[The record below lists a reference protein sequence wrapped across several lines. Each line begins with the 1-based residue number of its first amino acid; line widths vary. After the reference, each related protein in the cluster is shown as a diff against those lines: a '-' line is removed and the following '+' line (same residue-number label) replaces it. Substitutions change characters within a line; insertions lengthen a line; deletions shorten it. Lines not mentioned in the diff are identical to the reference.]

1 MTSGRSGFGQDR
13 TRHFDGDHSRSRMST
28 GVQRSTSQPQPK
40 SPGDLPRL
48 NETVL
53 GMIRAEAPL
62 GKILEVL
69 CVNIEKQQ
77 PGLLCSVLLLDAD
90 GTTLR
95 HGAAPSLP
103 GEYSRAV
110 DGVQIGPCAG
120 SCGTA
125 VYRKQAVVASDIATD
140 PLWDNFRQVALPH
153 GLRACWSTPIASQDG
168 RILGTFAVYY
178 REPRTPDEEHL
189 RIITSAKHL
198 AGIAIEHDRAKAE
211 LRAAEARYR
220 TLVERLPAITYI
232 AELGAGGPW
241 HYVSPQIETMLGFP
255 PAEWLADP
263 MNWMNHIHPDDREI
277 ALAAEKLFQETH
289 ELFQAEYRMC
299 ARDGRLLWFRDEG
312 VLLQQADGQAPLM
325 QGVLYDITERKR
337 LEDQLRHSQKMEA
350 VGQLAGGVAHDFN
363 NLLMLIQA
371 HNEHLRDNLAA
382 DDPAR
387 KDALQ
392 IENAVTRAAS
402 LTAQLLTFSRKNVL
416 RPKIL
421 DLNAVLADVGKMLH
435 RLIGENIEVNI
446 VPASSPARIKADPGQ
461 IEQVIL
467 NLAVNSRDAMP
478 AGGKLTITARQVEL
492 DENDSRNHEG
502 APAGKYVMLS
512 VSDTGAGMD
521 IETQAHIFEP
531 FFTTKAP
538 GKGTGLGLATV
549 YGVVKQSDGWI
560 WVDSKPGR
568 GTTFQIYL
576 PCVQESGGEENTVHE
591 ASIEKI
597 PQHESQAPKE
607 STSRS
612 VPSPETSP
620 KGTETVLVVEDQ
632 DGIRDI
638 VRESLR
644 RNGYTVL
651 IANDGDEALQMAS
664 AYPEPIHLLITDLVM
679 PNIGGRELAQRLTPL
694 RPAMKV
700 LFMSGY
706 SEQSALEIEATSQS
720 AQVLQKPFSLDAL
733 ARNVRR
739 VLDEAGS

>member
-1 MTSGRSGFGQDR
+1 
-13 TRHFDGDHSRSRMST
+13 MST
-28 GVQRSTSQPQPK
+28 GIQRTANLQSLWTLES
-40 SPGDLPRL
+40 LPLL
-48 NETVL
+48 NESLL
-53 GMIRAEAPL
+53 GMIRTQAPL
-62 GKILEVL
+62 PKILDVL
-69 CVNIEKQQ
+69 CTHIEQRH
-77 PGLLCSVLLLDAD
+77 PGLHCSVLLLDAD

-103 GEYSRAV
+103 QEYSRLV
-110 DGVQIGPCAG
+110 DGVKIGPCAG

-125 VYRKQAVVASDIATD
+125 AYRKQSVVVCDIATD
-140 PLWDNFRQVALPH
+140 PLWANCRHLALPH
-153 GLRACWSTPIASQDG
+153 GLRACWSSPIASQDG
-168 RILGTFAVYY
+168 KVLGTFAVYY
-178 REPRTPDEEHL
+178 YEPRTPDTEHVQL
-189 RIITSAKHL
+189 VAHATHL

-220 TLVERLPAITYI
+220 TLVEHLPAITYI

-241 HYVSPQIETMLGFP
+241 HYVSPQIEAMLGFT
-255 PAEWLADP
+255 PAEWLSDP
-263 MNWMNHIHPDDREI
+263 MNWMNHIYPEDREI
-277 ALAAEKLFQETH
+277 ALNAENLFQQTH

-299 ARDGRLLWFRDEG
+299 ARDGRVLWFRDEG
-312 VLLQQADGQAPLM
+312 VLLRQNEGRGLLM
-325 QGVLYDITERKR
+325 QGVMYEITERKR
-337 LEDQLRHSQKMEA
+337 LEDQLRHSQKLEA

-371 HNEHLRDNLAA
+371 HNEHLRDYLSP

-416 RPKIL
+416 RPEIL

-446 VPASSPARIKADPGQ
+446 VPASAPARVKADPGQ
-461 IEQVIL
+461 MEQVIL

-478 AGGKLTITARQVEL
+478 AGGKLTITACEAEL

-502 APAGKYVMLS
+502 APAGKYVMLC

-521 IETQAHIFEP
+521 SETQAHIFEP

-576 PCVQESGGEENTVHE
+576 PQELVANEVSMAEI
-591 ASIEKI
+591 A
-597 PQHESQAPKE
+597 PHESQALKE
-607 STSRS
+607 STSRI
-612 VPSPETSP
+612 VPALETTA

-644 RNGYTVL
+644 RNGYKVL
-651 IANDGDEALQMAS
+651 IANDGDEALQMAA
-664 AYPEPIHLLITDLVM
+664 AYPDPIHLLITDLVM

-706 SEQSALEIEATSQS
+706 SEQSAFEIEATSQS
-720 AQVLQKPFSLDAL
+720 ATVLQKPFSLDAL

-739 VLDEAGS
+739 VLDEAAR

>member
-1 MTSGRSGFGQDR
+1 
-13 TRHFDGDHSRSRMST
+13 
-28 GVQRSTSQPQPK
+28 
-40 SPGDLPRL
+40 LPLL
-48 NETVL
+48 NDAVL
-53 GMIRAEAPL
+53 SMIRTQAPL
-62 GKILEVL
+62 PQVLEVL
-69 CVNIEKQQ
+69 CTNIEKHH
-77 PGLLCSVLLLDAD
+77 PDLLCSVLLLDAD

-103 GEYSRAV
+103 SEYSKAV
-110 DGVQIGPCAG
+110 DGIQIGPCAG

-125 VYRKQAVVASDIATD
+125 AYRKQPVIVSDIATD
-140 PLWDNFRQVALPH
+140 LLWVNVRDIALHH

-168 RILGTFAVYY
+168 IVLGTFAIYY
-178 REPRTPDEEHL
+178 REPRRPDPEHL
-189 RIITSAKHL
+189 QLITHATHL

-255 PAEWLADP
+255 PAEWLSDP

-289 ELFQAEYRMC
+289 ELFHAEYRMC

-312 VLLQQADGQAPLM
+312 VLLQQSDGHALLM

-371 HNEHLRDNLAA
+371 HNEHLRDRLIA
-382 DDPAR
+382 DDAAR
-387 KDALQ
+387 KDALA

-402 LTAQLLTFSRKNVL
+402 LTGQLLAFSRKQVL
-416 RPKIL
+416 RPKVL
-421 DLNAVLADVGKMLH
+421 DLNAVLADVAKMLH
-435 RLIGENIEVNI
+435 RLIGENIELRVI
-446 VPASSPARIKADPGQ
+446 PARSLGKVKADPGQ
-461 IEQVIL
+461 MEQVIL

-478 AGGKLTITARQVEL
+478 AGGRLTIATQNVEL
-492 DENDSRNHEG
+492 DENDSRKHEG
-502 APAGKYVMLS
+502 APPGKYVMLAIG
-512 VSDTGAGMD
+512 DTGSGMD
-521 IETQAHIFEP
+521 TETQAHIFEP

-549 YGVVKQSDGWI
+549 YGVVKHSDGWI
-560 WVDSKPGR
+560 WVDSEPGR

-576 PCVQESGGEENTVHE
+576 PRVDEPAVEESVVDECQ
-591 ASIEKI
+591 SEKI
-597 PQHESQAPKE
+597 QVKLPQAESWQNQKE
-607 STSRS
+607 SASENVS
-612 VPSPETSP
+612 SLASAP

-644 RNGYTVL
+644 RNGYNVL
-651 IANDGDEALQMAS
+651 IAVDGNQALEMAN
-664 AYPEPIHLLITDLVM
+664 AYRDPIHLLVTDLVM

-694 RPAMKV
+694 RPGMKV

-706 SEQSALEIEATSQS
+706 SEHSALDIEAAGQAATI
-720 AQVLQKPFSLDAL
+720 LQKPFSLDAL

-739 VLDEAGS
+739 VLDETNV

>member
-1 MTSGRSGFGQDR
+1 
-13 TRHFDGDHSRSRMST
+13 MST
-28 GVQRSTSQPQPK
+28 GIQRVASPQSLGPLE
-40 SPGDLPRL
+40 SLALL
-48 NETVL
+48 NESLL
-53 GMIRAEAPL
+53 GMIRTQAPL
-62 GKILEVL
+62 SKILDVL
-69 CVNIEKQQ
+69 CTHIEQRH
-77 PGLLCSVLLLDAD
+77 PGLHCSVLLLDAD

-103 GEYSRAV
+103 AEYSRLV

-125 VYRKQAVVASDIATD
+125 AYRKQSVVVSDIATD
-140 PLWDNFRQVALPH
+140 PLWANCRQLALPH

-168 RILGTFAVYY
+168 KVLGTFAVYY
-178 REPRTPDEEHL
+178 GEPRTPDAEHVQL
-189 RIITSAKHL
+189 VAHATHL

-241 HYVSPQIETMLGFP
+241 HYVSPQIETMLGFSP
-255 PAEWLADP
+255 EEWLSDS
-263 MNWMNHIHPDDREI
+263 MNWMNHIYPEDREI
-277 ALAAEKLFQETH
+277 VLGAENLFQQTH
-289 ELFQAEYRMC
+289 DLFQAEYRMC
-299 ARDGRLLWFRDEG
+299 ARDGRVLWFRDEG
-312 VLLQQADGQAPLM
+312 VLLKQSEGRGLLM
-325 QGVLYDITERKR
+325 QGVMYEITERKR
-337 LEDQLRHSQKMEA
+337 LEDELRHSQKMEA

-371 HNEHLRDNLAA
+371 HNEHLRDHLAA

-402 LTAQLLTFSRKNVL
+402 LTAQLLTFSRKKVL

-421 DLNAVLADVGKMLH
+421 DLNAVLGDVGKMLH

-478 AGGKLTITARQVEL
+478 AGGKLTITAREVEL

-576 PCVQESGGEENTVHE
+576 PCVQEFVAHE
-591 ASIEKI
+591 SSIEKI
-597 PQHESQAPKE
+597 PQDESQ
-607 STSRS
+607 SRKKPATPTAS
-612 VPSPETSP
+612 SADASP

-644 RNGYTVL
+644 RNGYKVL
-651 IANDGDEALQMAS
+651 IANDGDEALQMAG
-664 AYPEPIHLLITDLVM
+664 AYPDPIHLLITDLVM
-679 PNIGGRELAQRLTPL
+679 PNIGGRELAQRLTPQ
-694 RPAMKV
+694 RPTMKV

-706 SEQSALEIEATSQS
+706 SEQSALEIETTSQS
-720 AQVLQKPFSLDAL
+720 ATVLQKPFSLDAL